1 MKGKESVLKTQ
12 ILTAMFLVF
21 GLAGAVTN
29 SMPRAIRGASPR
41 PPNAA
46 PVLIN
51 TCLITNDVGRLA
63 AFYGKVLQMQPH
75 QAGENYFEFRTG
87 AGVLA
92 LFAAD
97 AQEKYIPGSA
107 TGSQNHSS
115 ILEFRVDDVDQE
127 YQRLREFVKPW
138 VKGPTTQPWGTRS
151 IYFRDPDGNLVD
163 FFTPSRG

>member
-1 MKGKESVLKTQ
+1 
-12 ILTAMFLVF
+12 
-21 GLAGAVTN
+21 
-29 SMPRAIRGASPR
+29 
-41 PPNAA
+41 
-46 PVLIN
+46 
-51 TCLITNDVGRLA
+51 
-63 AFYGKVLQMQPH
+63 MQPH
-75 QAGENYFEFRTG
+75 QASDSYFEFRTSV
-87 AGVLA
+87 GVLA

-107 TGSQNHSS
+107 TPGQNHSA

-163 FFTPSRG
+163 FFTPPRG